1 MRIIGFSVLQR
12 TIILAALSVLL
23 TGWGSST
30 PEWPHSG
37 PMPDEPV
44 EVPSSG
50 YRSIGAGFKSYRPV
64 EPLPWGDTNRRVAP
78 PDTAPVEP
86 QQQQP
91 QPAPTTPPAMAP
103 MPGMQH

>member
-1 MRIIGFSVLQR
+1 MLQK
-12 TIILAALSVLL
+12 TIIFAVLSVLL
-23 TGWGSST
+23 PGWGSSP

-37 PMPDEPV
+37 QMPDEPV
-44 EVPSSG
+44 EVPSNS
-50 YRSIGAGFKSYRPV
+50 YRSIGTGIKSYRPV

-78 PDTAPVEP
+78 PGTAPTEL

-91 QPAPTTPPAMAP
+91 LAAPSTPPAMAP

>member
-1 MRIIGFSVLQR
+1 MLQR

-23 TGWGSST
+23 TGWGSSA